1 MRNFCVLGTIV
12 VLAACASANP
22 VQPIAKIQ
30 NVVYRVED
38 QAVQKP
44 ISAKPAEAATADGT
58 SKPVH
63 VYWFLSG
70 R

>member
-1 MRNFCVLGTIV
+1 MRNLCVLTVLV

-30 NVVYRVED
+30 NVVYRIED
-38 QAVQKP
+38 RAGP
-44 ISAKPAEAATADGT
+44 TSAKPDDANAVAGA

-63 VYWFLSG
+63 VYWFF
-70 R
+70 